1 MNSHPEEEGSVNRLS
16 ASRSRRPDTSAEL
29 ASYRLAAIVESAGDA
44 IISKTLEGIVVS
56 WNKGAERVFG
66 YTEDEMIGQPIARL
80 IPLDHQ
86 DEEPQILA
94 RLRRGEKIEH
104 YETIRAHKDGHL
116 LDISLTVSPIRDAKG
131 NIIGASKIARDITES
146 KRSKAHLQRALAEA
160 EEAKRQAEEA
170 NRLKDEFLTTIS
182 HELRTPLTAVVG
194 WTSMLR
200 DGGLDDDMAQ
210 KALDT
215 IDRNVKAQAPLIE
228 DLLDISRIVSG
239 KMRIET
245 KPLNLA
251 DTIRSA
257 VDSIM
262 PAAEAKNI
270 RLQMVID
277 AATGSVI
284 GDSDRLQQVIWN
296 LLANAVK
303 FTPFGG
309 RVWIEME
316 RTETDTAITVRDNG
330 IGINPEFLPYIFDR
344 FSQQDTS
351 STRSYGGLGMGLA
364 IVKYIVELHGGA
376 IRAFSEGTGTGASFT
391 VTLPRLQQKAG
402 IVEPPPAGR
411 QDLRLRC
418 SEQTAELAGLSILVV
433 DDEADTCE
441 MLETALEQCGATVR
455 TADSALRA
463 LAELEA
469 WQPDLLIADIN
480 MPQLDGFQLIH
491 QIRDRGIKIPAIALT
506 ALARIEDRVK
516 VLASGY
522 QMHVAKPVELPEL
535 YAVVASLAIVTKK
548 PVSTPCP

>member
-1 MNSHPEEEGSVNRLS
+1 MNSRPLEQSSLNGAIAPEPP
-16 ASRSRRPDTSAEL
+16 RSDTQAEL

-44 IISKTLEGIVVS
+44 IISKTLEGIIVS
-56 WNKGAERVFG
+56 WNKGAERLFG

-200 DGGLDDDMAQ
+200 DGGLDDAMAQ

-215 IDRNVKAQAPLIE
+215 IDRNVKAQAQLIE

-364 IVKYIVELHGGA
+364 IVKYIVELHGGTL
-376 IRAFSEGTGTGASFT
+376 RAFSEGTGTGASFT
-391 VTLPRLQQKAG
+391 VTLPRLQQKPGAS
-402 IVEPPPAGR
+402 ELPPVGR
-411 QDLRLRC
+411 QDFRVRC
-418 SEQTAELAGLSILVV
+418 SEHTAELAGLSILVV

-491 QIRDRGIKIPAIALT
+491 QIRDRGIKIPAVALT